1 MTKTNKGTEYLQ
13 PFDGE
18 DVPRETKKTNNKK
31 INYVQENLFK
41 DMEDKPERPINEFS
55 ELVTLIGNQFDDM
68 NTFTVK
74 SEIIPCQIK

>member
-1 MTKTNKGTEYLQ
+1 MTKNNKGTEYLQ

-18 DVPRETKKTNNKK
+18 DVPRETKKTYNDKG
-31 INYVQENLFK
+31 IDHVQAGLKADTLWN
-41 DMEDKPERPINEFS
+41 ERSLKES
-55 ELVTLIGNQFDDM
+55 GELATLIREQFDDM